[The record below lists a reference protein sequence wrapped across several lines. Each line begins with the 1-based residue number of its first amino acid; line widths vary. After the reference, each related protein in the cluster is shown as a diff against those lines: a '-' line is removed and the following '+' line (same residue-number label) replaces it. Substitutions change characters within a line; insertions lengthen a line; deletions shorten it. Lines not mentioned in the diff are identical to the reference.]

1 LEKKRL
7 YEKGEV
13 RAVNSTRQTG
23 LNKFVD
29 KTARKPSGWFAK
41 RMYSNPRGHYKSFR
55 WTLDKLQ
62 LEPDDIFLEIGCGG
76 GVLLNMAL
84 EIIKHARAI
93 DHSADMVQIA
103 KEKNQKAVS
112 EGRVEI
118 VQGNAE
124 SLPWDDNSLEGDY
137 LQDSIGEGYDLI
149 FASSTLSFAGHDMD
163 SLMKKIYNALNPG
176 GVFINVLKPTH
187 GQILLFKIRR
197 NFVLGFGD
205 MCKTHI

>member
-1 LEKKRL
+1 M
-7 YEKGEV
+7 
-13 RAVNSTRQTG
+13 NSTRQTG

>member
-1 LEKKRL
+1 M
-7 YEKGEV
+7 
-13 RAVNSTRQTG
+13 NSTRQTG

-149 FASSTLSFAGHDMD
+149 LASSTLSFARHDMD

-205 MCKTHI
+205 MCKPHI